1 MPPLN
6 SKNGK
11 RIGKPPLYGKSMTK
25 WKFYLSDEHRAL
37 LTLASAR
44 SGRSRAALVREGI
57 ERVTA
62 EIISQPRESTPTTKE
77 TAATTAAPGS
87 RNGLHNAT
95 SV

>member
-11 RIGKPPLYGKSMTK
+11 RIGKPPIYGKSMTK

-62 EIISQPRESTPTTKE
+62 EIISTPHVRN
-77 TAATTAAPGS
+77 AALEDRASGKQVDVGDS
-87 RNGLHNAT
+87 LHT
-95 SV
+95 V